1 MNKNFKKILMI
12 VGVSAGTT
20 LGCLYGFSK
29 YHEYQYAGTQSTT
42 SLPFNYASFK
52 GDNPAPGQIDFT
64 AAAEAATPAVVHIKV
79 KINAKKSPQGSRQG
93 NPFGDLFGD
102 PFGDFFGGPQQAP
115 RAQQASGS
123 GVLISAD
130 GYIVTNNHVVDKADE
145 IKVTL
150 ANKKSYTAKL
160 IGKDANSDLAVLKID
175 GNNFPYITYGNSD
188 NLKLGQWVLAIGYP
202 LNLDVTVTAGII
214 SAKSRSTGLTNGQAP
229 IDSYIQTD
237 AAINPGNS
245 GGALVNTEGQL
256 IGINSQIASPTGS
269 YAGYAYAIPVNIVKK
284 TITDLIKYG
293 AVQRGYLGLEYLNAP
308 LDDEDVR
315 KKFGI
320 KGDVDGVYVSGVQND
335 GAAKEAGVLKGD
347 IITKIDGQKVS
358 GPAEL
363 TAIIAGHKPGD
374 KVPVTILRN
383 GTEKTINITLKNSVG
398 TIAAT
403 TPQTAIEQLGGE
415 LSTLDATTARQNNVR
430 GGVIVKKIGK
440 GLLSKTRMQEG
451 FIIISANDV
460 NILKV
465 EDLKKVLV
473 AANGGTVQIKGF
485 YPNDNY
491 LHGYII
497 NLGDGGDS
505 SSNGGDMDDDN

>member
-1 MNKNFKKILMI
+1 MI
-12 VGVSAGTT
+12 VGVSAVTT
-20 LGCLYGFSK
+20 FGSIYGFSK
-29 YHEYQYAGTQSTT
+29 YQDYRYAGTQSTT

-52 GDNPAPGQIDFT
+52 EGDNNAPGQIDFT

-79 KINAKKSPQGSRQG
+79 KINAKKSSSSGRQS

-115 RAQQASGS
+115 QAQKASGS

-160 IGKDANSDLAVLKID
+160 IGKDANSDLAVLKIE
-175 GNNFPYITYGNSD
+175 GSNFPYITYGNSD
-188 NLKLGQWVLAIGYP
+188 NVKLGQWVLAIGYP
-202 LNLDVTVTAGII
+202 LNLDVTVTAGIV
-214 SAKSRSTGLTNGQAP
+214 SAKSRSTGLTNGTAP

-293 AVQRGYLGLEYLNAP
+293 AVQRGYLGIQYFGGS
-308 LDDEDVR
+308 LDDEETR
-315 KKFGI
+315 KKLGI
-320 KGDVDGVYVSGVQND
+320 KGDVDGVYVSGVQDD
-335 GAAKEAGVLKGD
+335 GAAKAAGILKGD
-347 IITKIDGQKVS
+347 IITKLDGQKVTGAS
-358 GPAEL
+358 EL

-374 KVPVTILRN
+374 KIPVVILRN
-383 GTEKTINITLKNSVG
+383 GQEKTISVTLKNNVG
-398 TIAAT
+398 TLAAT
-403 TPQTAIEQLGGE
+403 TPQTAVDQLGGE
-415 LSTLDATTARQNNVR
+415 LSTLDEASARQNNIR
-430 GGVIVKKIGK
+430 GGVKVTKIGK

-451 FIIISANDV
+451 FIIISANDT

-465 EDLKKVLV
+465 EDLKKVL
-473 AANGGTVQIKGF
+473 AASNGGTVTLKGF
-485 YPNDNY
+485 YPNDNF
-491 LHGYII
+491 LRGYII
-497 NLGDGGDS
+497 NLGDSGDNTDNS
-505 SSNGGDMDDDN
+505 NNGGDNDDDN